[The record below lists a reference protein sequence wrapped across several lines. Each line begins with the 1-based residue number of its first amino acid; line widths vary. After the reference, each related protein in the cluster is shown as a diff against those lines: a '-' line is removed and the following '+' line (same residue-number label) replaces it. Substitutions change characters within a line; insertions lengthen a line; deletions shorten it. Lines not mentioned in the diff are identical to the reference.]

1 MDTKKYEVLEETVE
15 LSSLTKAA
23 QELGLTQS
31 GVSHMLAAIEA
42 ELQLPLLKRTR
53 TGARLTPEGEQMMPY
68 IHEIVRQE
76 KLLRQGLHI
85 TDDAM
90 VVETLMRHP
99 VKLTEGSYQNI
110 KITTPEDMRV
120 AESFLAD

>member
-1 MDTKKYEVLEETVE
+1 MDTKKYEVLKKTVE

-31 GVSHMLAAIEA
+31 GVSHMLASMEA

-53 TGARLTPEGEQMMPY
+53 TGARLTPEGEQVMPY

-76 KLLRQGLHI
+76 KLLRQ
-85 TDDAM
+85 AAA
-90 VVETLMRHP
+90 
-99 VKLTEGSYQNI
+99 GS
-110 KITTPEDMRV
+110 TRSSRARSASEHLRASPRTGCP
-120 AESFLAD
+120 L

>member
-1 MDTKKYEVLEETVE
+1 MDTKKYEAFEKTVE
-15 LSSLTKAA
+15 LQSLTKAA

-31 GVSHMLAAIEA
+31 GVSHMLSAIEA

-76 KLLRQGLHI
+76 RLLRQAAERRQDPHRHVHQRRHALAARH
-85 TDDAM
+85 DDA
-90 VVETLMRHP
+90 VP
-99 VKLTEGSYQNI
+99 EGAPAGGFPAFQRRLS
-110 KITTPEDMRV
+110 
-120 AESFLAD
+120 

>member
-1 MDTKKYEVLEETVE
+1 MDTKKYEVLEKTVE

-53 TGARLTPEGEQMMPY
+53 TGARLTPEGVCPSCSAAALMEPCRATAMPC
-68 IHEIVRQE
+68 IRWSG
-76 KLLRQGLHI
+76 RPR
-85 TDDAM
+85 A
-90 VVETLMRHP
+90 R
-99 VKLTEGSYQNI
+99 
-110 KITTPEDMRV
+110 
-120 AESFLAD
+120 